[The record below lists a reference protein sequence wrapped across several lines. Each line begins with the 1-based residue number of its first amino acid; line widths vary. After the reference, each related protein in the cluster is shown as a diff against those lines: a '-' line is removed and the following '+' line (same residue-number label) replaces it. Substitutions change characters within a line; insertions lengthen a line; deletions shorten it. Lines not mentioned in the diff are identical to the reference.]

1 MNNIKKYIKNIWTI
15 MPMHTKKEKFY
26 LNELKKLEEAG
37 ILKFVFT
44 FPKQ

>member
-1 MNNIKKYIKNIWTI
+1 MVYKRKYKVN
-15 MPMHTKKEKFY
+15 K
-26 LNELKKLEEAG
+26 NELKKLEEAG